1 MKIPNVLG
9 IGFRVFAQPGEQQEA
24 NRITNMTYA
33 TPYQIPY
40 KGLLLE
46 TDKLSSAYDANATPT
61 QAVAVPA
68 ANGEYVDGWAYINSY
83 QPHPLPGGAD
93 VLYPKT
99 ENIGGSG
106 YAEDY
111 NNWFNLTVA
120 PLIPGQ
126 LIGIPVYAGEN
137 MAIGNEVAAATGGY
151 CKVAASGQW
160 VIGKVEWNADN
171 SAGASG
177 AKVASVRIGH
187 QYKKA

>member
-1 MKIPNVLG
+1 MRKRKCNPNTG
-9 IGFRVFAQPGEQQEA
+9 
-24 NRITNMTYA
+24 
-33 TPYQIPY
+33 
-40 KGLLLE
+40 
-46 TDKLSSAYDANATPT
+46 SCDA
-61 QAVAVPA
+61 A

-99 ENIGGSG
+99 ENIGESG

-126 LIGIPVYAGEN
+126 LIGIPVYTGGEN

-151 CKVAASGQW
+151 CKVAASGNGLLVRSGGMQTT
-160 VIGKVEWNADN
+160 VLE
-171 SAGASG
+171 ASG
-177 AKVASVRIGH
+177 AKVASVRICH
-187 QYKKA
+187 QYRRLGSELTW